1 MYSTIGIIGGLFRGE
16 QGEDV
21 NGCGV
26 YTHSGA
32 MPTLRARGVAEYGG
46 GVIAT
51 IGGDTSTLG
60 ELVSTYKSVIGF
72 FVLGMLKCT
81 VLRGAT

>member
-32 MPTLRARGVAEYGG
+32 MPTLRARGVVEYGC
-46 GVIAT
+46 GVMPT
-51 IGGDTSTLG
+51 LGGDASTLR
-60 ELVSTYKSVIGF
+60 ELVSTYKVIVGL
-72 FVLGMLKCT
+72 FVLEMLKCT
-81 VLRGAT
+81 VLRGAS